1 MTPEN
6 RTVALGAASKNS
18 FLGEQLCL
26 TDVGLCAASPCRAG
40 QSGVLTV
47 VRNAPA
53 EPTGSQPGQGATAES
68 QPRARGVSQEN
79 GGFPEGREGWRRR
92 GSGTPPPARLR
103 VSGECPCPAENDA
116 VLRRDERR
124 CRGELKGQT
133 SSVSSSTAAN
143 LQRAARAGLFPAPRR
158 PHGTGSLPSI
168 QSPTAPVQRRV
179 KVRPQERRV
188 EKARDFCL
196 HPRPAHKVGVPSRR
210 PRLWSIGLGIFLLQ
224 VVGVGGT
231 DQHNG

>member
-1 MTPEN
+1 MSGSAQPPPAERGKAACSQLSGTP
-6 RTVALGAASKNS
+6 
-18 FLGEQLCL
+18 QLSL
-26 TDVGLCAASPCRAG
+26 QGASPAREPRLSLSPAHGASPRKTGAFQRDARAG
-40 QSGVLTV
+40 
-47 VRNAPA
+47 
-53 EPTGSQPGQGATAES
+53 TAE
-68 QPRARGVSQEN
+68 AA
-79 GGFPEGREGWRRR
+79 
-92 GSGTPPPARLR
+92 GTPPPARLR